1 MTRYLIRRLL
11 WIIPVLFAVS
21 LITFTLMHAVPGG
34 PWAREKALPANVI
47 AALNAKY
54 GLDDPVP
61 LQYIHWVGNLLQGN
75 LGPSYKFVDRSVND
89 IVGGGL
95 MVTIQLGLMAFAL
108 SVLVGIPLGIFAALG
123 HNRWPDYLSTGI
135 SVIGIAMP
143 SFVLAILLIL
153 FFGVTLHVLPT
164 KGWKG
169 PDTWILPTIALAGF
183 PIAVIARYTRASM
196 LEVTRKDYIRTAQS
210 KGVADGNVVTRHMI
224 RNALIPV
231 VTILGPTLAFLVT
244 GSFIIETIFAHP
256 RRRPLLHHLDQ
267 PARLWGADGD
277 DDPVRLR
284 RGLPQPRGRCGVRLH
299 RPPHPLQL
307 GRSDEHGDP
316 GSPGDHR
323 TTASHDGPVAGSL
336 RAASQEQARHG
347 RPDLGDHPL
356 RDRDHRAVHR
366 AVSLHGAGPHRG
378 RQERRPAA
386 AAAQPPA
393 TSSAPTRSGATCSA
407 ASSTGRASA

>member
-1 MTRYLIRRLL
+1 LTRYLIRRLL
-11 WIIPVLFAVS
+11 WIIPVLFVVS
-21 LITFTLMHAVPGG
+21 IITFTLMHAVPGG

-61 LQYIHWVGNLLQGN
+61 LQYVHWIGNLLQGN
-75 LGPSYKFVDRSVND
+75 LGPSYKFVDRTVND

-95 MVTIQLGLMAFAL
+95 WVTIQLGLMAFAL

-135 SVIGIAMP
+135 SIVGIAMP

-153 FFGVTLHVLPT
+153 FFGVTLHILPT

-210 KGVADGNVVTRHMI
+210 KGVANGNVVSRHMI

-244 GSFIIETIFAHP
+244 GSFIIETIFAIPGVGRYYITSISQHDYGVLMAMTILYAFAVAFLNLVVDVLYAYIDP
-256 RRRPLLHHLDQ
+256 RIRY
-267 PARLWGADGD
+267 
-277 DDPVRLR
+277 
-284 RGLPQPRGRCGVRLH
+284 
-299 RPPHPLQL
+299 
-307 GRSDEHGDP
+307 S
-316 GSPGDHR
+316 
-323 TTASHDGPVAGSL
+323 
-336 RAASQEQARHG
+336 
-347 RPDLGDHPL
+347 
-356 RDRDHRAVHR
+356 
-366 AVSLHGAGPHRG
+366 
-378 RQERRPAA
+378 
-386 AAAQPPA
+386 
-393 TSSAPTRSGATCSA
+393 
-407 ASSTGRASA
+407 